1 MDKLAEFFRMGG
13 YALYVW
19 PAFTITAVVLGGIV
33 IWSARELK
41 QVRIETYRKARTAPR
56 RRT

>member
-1 MDKLAEFFRMGG
+1 MGELAEFFRMGG

-19 PAFTITAVVLGGIV
+19 PAFGITALVLGGIV

-41 QVRIETYRKARTAPR
+41 QVRIETYGKARTARR